1 MTNQEAIDILTRHNA
16 WRWDNEGDA
25 IDTAIKAIGDLEA
38 AVILLRT
45 LADLQNGPP
54 LWEESEEWEVVI
66 KKIYKFLKEM
76 E

>member
-1 MTNQEAIDILTRHNA
+1 MTNQQAQDILTRHNA

-54 LWEESEEWEVVI
+54 LWEEREEWEKTMSKV
-66 KKIYKFLKEM
+66 YKFLAEM